1 MEVTI
6 VQNMP
11 IPKATN
17 GKAGSGSKYNAIL
30 DQMSVGDCVQFKKK
44 GQQSY
49 FRGILR
55 RRGIPATTRKYDG
68 MYCVWIT
75 A

>member
-17 GKAGSGSKYNAIL
+17 GRAGSVSKYNSIL

-49 FRGILR
+49 FRGLLSR
-55 RRGIPATTRKYDG
+55 KGIPVSYTHLTLPTILL
-68 MYCVWIT
+68 V
-75 A
+75 

>member
-17 GKAGSGSKYNAIL
+17 GRAGGVSKYNTIL

-44 GQQSY
+44 GHQSY
-49 FRGILR
+49 FRKILR
-55 RRGIPATTRKYDG
+55 GRGIAATTRKHDG
-68 MYCVWIT
+68 MYCVWIIE
-75 A
+75 

>member
-17 GKAGSGSKYNAIL
+17 GRPGSVSKYNSIL
-30 DQMSVGDCVQFKKK
+30 DQMSVGDCVQFKEK

-49 FRGILR
+49 FRGLLR
-55 RRGIPATTRKYDG
+55 RRGIPATTRKHNG
-68 MYCVWIT
+68 MYCVWIIE
-75 A
+75 

>member
-11 IPKATN
+11 IPRALN
-17 GKAGSGSKYNAIL
+17 GRNNSGSRYDAVLKQAG
-30 DQMSVGDCVQFKKK
+30 VGDCIQFKEK
-44 GQQSY
+44 GQQTY
-49 FRGILR
+49 FCGLLR
-55 RRGIPATTRKYDG
+55 RRGISATTRKHNG
-68 MYCVWIT
+68 LYCVWIT

>member
-6 VQNMP
+6 VKDMP
-11 IPKATN
+11 IPRALN
-17 GKAGSGSKYNAIL
+17 GRNGSGSRYDAVLKQA
-30 DQMSVGDCVQFKKK
+30 SVGDCIQFKEK

-49 FRGILR
+49 FCRLLR
-55 RRGIPATTRKYDG
+55 RRGISATTRKHNG
-68 MYCVWIT
+68 LYCVWMT

>member
-11 IPKATN
+11 IPKATK
-17 GKAGSGSKYNAIL
+17 GREGSGSKYNTIL
-30 DQMSVGDCVQFKKK
+30 DQMSVGDCAQFKKK

-49 FRGILR
+49 FRKILR
-55 RRGIPATTRKYDG
+55 RRGIPATTRKHDG
-68 MYCVWIT
+68 MYCVWIIE
-75 A
+75 

>member
-17 GKAGSGSKYNAIL
+17 GRAGSVSKYNSIL

-49 FRGILR
+49 FRGLLR
-55 RRGIPATTRKYDG
+55 RKGIPATTRKHNG
-68 MYCVWIT
+68 M
-75 A
+75 

>member
-17 GKAGSGSKYNAIL
+17 GRAGSVSKYNSIL

-49 FRGILR
+49 FRGLLR
-55 RRGIPATTRKYDG
+55 RNGIPATTRKHNG
-68 MYCVWIT
+68 MYCVWIIE
-75 A
+75 